1 MTRSRV
7 RCILALGL
15 LTVLPCY
22 AQQEPPKE
30 LLQYVHDARKAGL
43 KDDQIQQNALK
54 AGWPTATVAEAI
66 RSAPASGRP
75 RRDDPAAPAR
85 PAERPPEPKPVETLP
100 AKNEGGAPSAQP
112 SVAVDRGA
120 TDGDVIGEAPNELV
134 HYIRDARKA
143 GLKDD
148 QIQQNALKAGW
159 PTATVAEAIRSAP
172 ASAPASGGPRRDPA
186 APAQPAERLPEPK
199 PVETLPAKNEAGT
212 RSAQPAVAVDRGAP
226 DDYVIGEGD
235 VLHISVWKEPDA
247 SVASAVVR
255 TDGKIS
261 MPMLKEVEVSGLTP
275 IQAEKTIT
283 EKLTK
288 FITAA
293 DVTVIVSAMNSK
305 KIYIIGGVKK
315 EGPIPYTYRMTV
327 FQALSEAG
335 GLTDYA
341 KKKKIYVLHYEN
353 GREYRFPFDY
363 DAAIKGEGM
372 ALNRVLL
379 PGDTLVVPK

>member
-30 LLQYVHDARKAGL
+30 LLQYVRDARKAGL

-66 RSAPASGRP
+66 RSAPASGGPSR
-75 RRDDPAAPAR
+75 DPAAPAR
-85 PAERPPEPKPVETLP
+85 
-100 AKNEGGAPSAQP
+100 
-112 SVAVDRGA
+112 
-120 TDGDVIGEAPNELV
+120 
-134 HYIRDARKA
+134 
-143 GLKDD
+143 
-148 QIQQNALKAGW
+148 
-159 PTATVAEAIRSAP
+159 
-172 ASAPASGGPRRDPA
+172 
-186 APAQPAERLPEPK
+186 PAERLPEPK